1 MPLATGSSAGGHRLQ
16 SAEDGPIH
24 GVPRDLLLAHA
35 LEQVPPALRA
45 AVARIELEEVGP
57 AQHLGIEV
65 DRVAWRAVWHRPGLP
80 VASGS
85 FGVWNGEPV

>member
-1 MPLATGSSAGGHRLQ
+1 
-16 SAEDGPIH
+16 
-24 GVPRDLLLAHA
+24 
-35 LEQVPPALRA
+35 
-45 AVARIELEEVGP
+45 VGP